1 MGLKWKQNISHERT
15 FTVFPQLDV
24 KQDSYQIVYRVTVTH
39 TVLLSDGHRDFAYIY
54 KFTWSM
60 WKIWL
65 AHSTDVI
72 YKNRRLTKK
81 S

>member
-1 MGLKWKQNISHERT
+1 MNEHSL
-15 FTVFPQLDV
+15 FFPQLDV
-24 KQDSYQIVYRVTVTH
+24 KQASYQIVYRVTVTH

-72 YKNRRLTKK
+72 YKNRTRRLTEK